1 MNTTTSK
8 IEEFVKKFKSNDEY
22 ELELRYTDKISE
34 KTFNKI
40 LNLFN
45 EKKQLREIKTKSL
58 DISFTN
64 NKINYRITI
73 DDSNMEEFASK
84 NKITPQMIKEF
95 LVKQTIKGIKPID
108 IKELNL
114 RINMKEEKQ
123 VTDEAL
129 IKKLLAS
136 LSKSNKSYRYKTRY
150 SFISKNGLFR
160 FDFTA
165 VNKYRNANPAEEKS
179 NKTFSISDILK
190 DEIDYELEIEV
201 IDRNKI
207 TNTGKFATDFFNEGS
222 DLHGIVID
230 MIEQKSRKSSS
241 RSSST
246 DISSL
251 SDQSIDSES
260 ISNMKWVLP
269 NRIGYGENVFKNFR
283 PENYQPTSK
292 LSCICDG
299 NICDVSTNSVN
310 LYPQQRLIKDYVQ
323 YESPYRGALL
333 YHELG
338 SGKSGASIAAAE
350 GYINKKKMFVLSPAS
365 LAVNYE
371 MEILKISSIGLNLK
385 KDWKLVQVNKSDA
398 TVTDLLLKKYAINA
412 KDAIKKDGLVWIP
425 LYDDD
430 IPNAIVL
437 KTVASDTDKP
447 LIDAMISHIIRN
459 RYTFI
464 SYNGLNQKLIDSM
477 LGGKTTNRFNN
488 SFVIIDE
495 VHNFASRI
503 VNGSKLAREVFRK
516 LMDAQD
522 CKLILL
528 SGTPI
533 INNPY
538 EIATIINLIRGYMN
552 VYEFNLQKTSKL
564 PTEAE
569 LEKKLKEKNLNEIID
584 EITIENENKKILVSL
599 LPNGYKKSSNGN
611 GNDTTITKSDWGYKT
626 EKAVET
632 ILKTLKEIK
641 GIKIEDKYN
650 TNYFS
655 ALPNKKEEFDE
666 YFLDMSDSDNPKIK
680 NRDLFMRRILGT
692 LSYYSIT
699 GSELFPTRNPD
710 VLHHLEMT
718 DTQIKKYL
726 EVREAERKMEAGKKG
741 GVMENKASVYR
752 AFSRMVCNFSFP
764 EDIERL
770 YPNDIK
776 KAIKKEIDEEEINED
791 KSSSS
796 SSKDKVKIVNI
807 YEEKLKIAMNKLLKG
822 DYLNYDKVK
831 NELSPK
837 FAHMYNDIETSP
849 GSVLVYSQFRSV
861 EGLGLFSE
869 FLKYNG
875 YKEVEL
881 KKVEGKYYLA
891 DEDIFNSKYD
901 NKRYVIF
908 NQDKEKTKYLMNLF
922 NGDIDNLPKEILN
935 NIPKNY
941 NQLYGKLIKVFC
953 ITASGAE
960 GISLKNVRRVLIT
973 EPYWNNI
980 RIDQVIGR
988 AIRSCS
994 HETLPKE
1001 DRNVSVYRYIMK
1013 FTKKQIEKNYSIA
1026 TLDKGITTDEHILL
1040 MANKKMAIVNEF
1052 LRMLKISSFDCIIN
1066 SHQNKPL
1073 KNGYKCYNWALGVNN
1088 KDLSYTYDIKDDHR
1102 IMKHKA
1108 TQILKKNKGKVLIKN
1123 GIKYVIMNGKIY
1135 NYYSYVNAGV
1145 LIPEQI

>member
-1 MNTTTSK
+1 
-8 IEEFVKKFKSNDEY
+8 KS
-22 ELELRYTDKISE
+22 
-34 KTFNKI
+34 
-40 LNLFN
+40 
-45 EKKQLREIKTKSL
+45 KSL
-58 DISFTN
+58 DIGFTN

-73 DDSNMEEFASK
+73 DDSNMEEYASK

-136 LSKSNKSYRYKTRY
+136 LSKSNKSYRYKTIY

-160 FDFTA
+160 YDFTE

-179 NKTFSISDILK
+179 NKTFSVSDILK
-190 DEIDYELEIEV
+190 DEIDYELEIEI

-207 TNTGKFATDFFNEGS
+207 TNTGKIATDFFNEGS
-222 DLHGIVID
+222 DLHRIVID

-241 RSSST
+241 ISSST

-260 ISNMKWVLP
+260 ISNMNWVLP

-292 LSCICDG
+292 LSCVCDG

-323 YESPYRGALL
+323 YDSPYRGALL

-430 IPNAIVL
+430 IPNAIVI
-437 KTVASDTDKP
+437 KTVANDTDKP

-464 SYNGLNQKLIDSM
+464 SYNGLNQKLIESK

-538 EIATIINLIRGYMN
+538 EIATIINLIRGTMT
-552 VYEFNLQKTSKL
+552 VYEFPLKNMTEDEIKKRLITSDL
-564 PTEAE
+564 MSLIDEYYIDH
-569 LEKKLKEKNLNEIID
+569 EKNNL
-584 EITIENENKKILVSL
+584 LLSL
-599 LPNGYKKSSNGN
+599 LPKNYKKTESDSIMIQKQKWTRDENQILS
-611 GNDTTITKSDWGYKT
+611 DIITVLELDNKSPNKHQ
-626 EKAVET
+626 
-632 ILKTLKEIK
+632 L
-641 GIKIEDKYN
+641 
-650 TNYFS
+650 S
-655 ALPNKKEEFDE
+655 ALPSSIDEFNN
-666 YFLDMSDSDNPKIK
+666 YFLDMTDDEDPKIK
-680 NRDLFMRRILGT
+680 NQDLFMRRILGT
-692 LSYYSIT
+692 VSYYSIS
-699 GSELFPTRNPD
+699 GSDLFPKRNDD
-710 VLHHLEMT
+710 VLQILDMT
-718 DTQIKKYL
+718 DNQFKKYA
-726 EVREAERKMEAGKKG
+726 EARDIERKMEMKKG
-741 GVMENKASVYR
+741 NVLDNKTSVYR

-764 EDIERL
+764 ENIDRV

-776 KAIKKEIDEEEINED
+776 KELKKEIDEDDDEKEMREKRLGIKENTTVDLYQVKLNDAINELKD
-791 KSSSS
+791 GNYLTF
-796 SSKDKVKIVNI
+796 DKVK
-807 YEEKLKIAMNKLLKG
+807 KQ
-822 DYLNYDKVK
+822 
-831 NELSPK
+831 LSPK
-837 FAHMYNDIETSP
+837 FAQMYIDIKESP
-849 GSVLVYSQFRSV
+849 GSVLVYSQFRTV

-869 FLKYNG
+869 FLNKNG
-875 YKEVEL
+875 FIEVDF
-881 KKVEGKYYLA
+881 KKIDGQYYLTNPNV
-891 DEDIFNSKYD
+891 FNRMYD
-901 NKRYVIF
+901 NKRYIIF
-908 NQDKEKTKYLMNLF
+908 SSDKEKTRYLMNLF
-922 NGDIDNLPKEILN
+922 NGDFENLP
-935 NIPKNY
+935 PKIVEALPRDR
-941 NQLYGKLIKVFC
+941 NQLYGKLVKVFC

-960 GISLKNVRRVLIT
+960 GLSLKNVRRVLIA

-980 RIDQVIGR
+980 RTDQVIGR

-994 HETLPKE
+994 HEKLPLN
-1001 DRNVSVYRYIMK
+1001 DRNVTVYRYIMK
-1013 FTKKQIEKNYSIA
+1013 ITKKQLSKNFTLES
-1026 TLDKGITTDEHILL
+1026 LDKGISTDEHIAM
-1040 MANKKMAIVNEF
+1040 MATKKMNLVNQF
-1052 LRMLKISSFDCIIN
+1052 LQMLKASSFDCIIN

-1135 NYYSYVNAGV
+1135 
-1145 LIPEQI
+1145 

>member
-45 EKKQLREIKTKSL
+45 QKKQLHEIKTKSL

-160 FDFTA
+160 YDFTA

-201 IDRNKI
+201 IDKNKI

-222 DLHGIVID
+222 DLHSIVID
-230 MIEQKSRKSSS
+230 MIEQKSRKSSL

-292 LSCICDG
+292 LSCVCDG

-412 KDAIKKDGLVWIP
+412 KDTIKKDGLVWIP

-464 SYNGLNQKLIDSM
+464 SYNGLNQKLIDSK

-538 EIATIINLIRGYMN
+538 EIATIINLIRGTMS
-552 VYEFNLQKTSKL
+552 VYEFPLKNMSEDEIKKRLITSDL
-564 PTEAE
+564 MSLIDEYYIDH
-569 LEKKLKEKNLNEIID
+569 EKNNL
-584 EITIENENKKILVSL
+584 LVSL
-599 LPNGYKKSSNGN
+599 LPKNYKKTESDSIMIQKQKWSR
-611 GNDTTITKSDWGYKT
+611 DESQILTDIITVLDLDNKPPNKHQ
-626 EKAVET
+626 
-632 ILKTLKEIK
+632 L
-641 GIKIEDKYN
+641 
-650 TNYFS
+650 S
-655 ALPNKKEEFDE
+655 ALPSSIEEFNN
-666 YFLDMSDSDNPKIK
+666 YFLDMTDDEDPKIK
-680 NRDLFMRRILGT
+680 NQDLFMRRILGT
-692 LSYYSIT
+692 VSYYSIS
-699 GSELFPTRNPD
+699 GSDLFPKRNED
-710 VLHHLEMT
+710 VLQILDMT
-718 DTQIKKYL
+718 DNQFKKYA
-726 EVREAERKMEAGKKG
+726 EARDIERKMEMKKG
-741 GVMENKASVYR
+741 NVMDNKTSVYR

-764 EDIERL
+764 ENIDRV

-776 KAIKKEIDEEEINED
+776 KELKKEIDEDDDEKEMREKRLGIKENTAVDLYQVKLNDAINELKD
-791 KSSSS
+791 GNYLTF
-796 SSKDKVKIVNI
+796 DKVK
-807 YEEKLKIAMNKLLKG
+807 KQ
-822 DYLNYDKVK
+822 
-831 NELSPK
+831 LSPK
-837 FAHMYNDIETSP
+837 FAQMYIDIKESP
-849 GSVLVYSQFRSV
+849 GSVLVYSQFRTV

-869 FLKYNG
+869 FLNKNG
-875 YKEVEL
+875 FVEVDF
-881 KKVEGKYYLA
+881 KKIDGQYYLTNPNV
-891 DEDIFNSKYD
+891 FNRIYD
-901 NKRYVIF
+901 NKRYIIF
-908 NQDKEKTKYLMNLF
+908 SSDKEKTRYLMNLF
-922 NGDIDNLPKEILN
+922 NGDFENLP
-935 NIPKNY
+935 PKIVEALPRDR
-941 NQLYGKLIKVFC
+941 NQLYGKLVKVFC

-960 GISLKNVRRVLIT
+960 GLSLKNVRRVLIA

-980 RIDQVIGR
+980 RTDQVIGR

-994 HETLPKE
+994 HEKLPLN
-1001 DRNVSVYRYIMK
+1001 DRNVTVYRYIMTI
-1013 FTKKQIEKNYSIA
+1013 TKKQLSKNF
-1026 TLDKGITTDEHILL
+1026 TLESLDRGISTDEHIAM
-1040 MANKKMAIVNEF
+1040 MATKKMNLVNQF
-1052 LRMLKISSFDCIIN
+1052 LQMLKASSFDCIIN

>member
-45 EKKQLREIKTKSL
+45 QKKQLREIKTKSL
-58 DISFTN
+58 DINFTN

-73 DDSNMEEFASK
+73 DDSNMEEYASK

-114 RINMKEEKQ
+114 RINMKEEKH

-160 FDFTA
+160 YDFTE

-179 NKTFSISDILK
+179 NKTFSVSDILK
-190 DEIDYELEIEV
+190 DEIDYELEIEI

-207 TNTGKFATDFFNEGS
+207 TNTGKIATDFFNEGS
-222 DLHGIVID
+222 DLHRIVID

-241 RSSST
+241 ISSST

-260 ISNMKWVLP
+260 ISNMNWVLP

-292 LSCICDG
+292 LSCVCDG

-323 YESPYRGALL
+323 YDSPYRGALL

-430 IPNAIVL
+430 IPNAIVI
-437 KTVASDTDKP
+437 KTVANDTDKP

-464 SYNGLNQKLIDSM
+464 SYNGLNQKLIESK

-538 EIATIINLIRGYMN
+538 EIATIINLIRGTMT
-552 VYEFNLQKTSKL
+552 VYEFPLKNMTEDEIKKRLITSDIMSL
-564 PTEAE
+564 IDEYYIDH
-569 LEKKLKEKNLNEIID
+569 EKNNL
-584 EITIENENKKILVSL
+584 LLSL
-599 LPNGYKKSSNGN
+599 LPKNYKKTESDSIMIQKQKWTR
-611 GNDTTITKSDWGYKT
+611 DESQILSDIITVLELDNKSPNKHQ
-626 EKAVET
+626 
-632 ILKTLKEIK
+632 L
-641 GIKIEDKYN
+641 
-650 TNYFS
+650 S
-655 ALPNKKEEFDE
+655 ALPSSIDEFNN
-666 YFLDMSDSDNPKIK
+666 YFLDMTDDEDPKIK
-680 NRDLFMRRILGT
+680 NQDLFMRRILGT
-692 LSYYSIT
+692 VSYYSIS
-699 GSELFPTRNPD
+699 GSDLFPKRNDD
-710 VLHHLEMT
+710 VLQILDMT
-718 DTQIKKYL
+718 DNQFKKYA
-726 EVREAERKMEAGKKG
+726 EARDIERKMEMKKG
-741 GVMENKASVYR
+741 NVLDNKTSVYR

-764 EDIERL
+764 ENIDRV

-776 KAIKKEIDEEEINED
+776 KELKKEIDEDDDEKEMREKRLGIKENTTVDLYQVKLNDAINELKD
-791 KSSSS
+791 GNYLTF
-796 SSKDKVKIVNI
+796 DKVK
-807 YEEKLKIAMNKLLKG
+807 KQ
-822 DYLNYDKVK
+822 
-831 NELSPK
+831 LSPK
-837 FAHMYNDIETSP
+837 FAQMYIDIKESP
-849 GSVLVYSQFRSV
+849 GSVLVYSQFRTV

-869 FLKYNG
+869 FLNKNG
-875 YKEVEL
+875 FVEVDF
-881 KKVEGKYYLA
+881 KKIDGQYYLTNPNV
-891 DEDIFNSKYD
+891 FNRMYD
-901 NKRYVIF
+901 NKRYIIF
-908 NQDKEKTKYLMNLF
+908 SSDKEKTRYLMNLF
-922 NGDIDNLPKEILN
+922 NGDFENLP
-935 NIPKNY
+935 PKIVEALPRDR
-941 NQLYGKLIKVFC
+941 NQLYGKLVKIFC

-960 GISLKNVRRVLIT
+960 GLSLKNVRRVLIA

-980 RIDQVIGR
+980 RTDQVIGR

-994 HETLPKE
+994 HEKLPLN
-1001 DRNVSVYRYIMK
+1001 DRNVTVYRYIMK
-1013 FTKKQIEKNYSIA
+1013 ITKKQLSKNFTLES
-1026 TLDKGITTDEHILL
+1026 LDKGISTDEHIAM
-1040 MANKKMAIVNEF
+1040 MATKKMNLVNQF
-1052 LRMLKISSFDCIIN
+1052 LQMLKASSFDCIIN

-1135 NYYSYVNAGV
+1135 NYYSYVNAGI
-1145 LIPEQI
+1145 LIPEEI